1 MKLGVDLRVL
11 QIGHQYRGVGEVTK
25 QCMNRIFER
34 AISDKENNIS
44 FVFYRYEDEID
55 PKDFLEI
62 PKELVY
68 EEVILGN
75 RPKPDAPRSRSEKL
89 VSRWRNWFGN
99 PVPKAR
105 RCDVFLQFD
114 FALGV
119 PRKPNSVLVSHDLIP
134 YIFWNDFF
142 ESPWVHVKHK
152 AARTTLRTLLNNSEY
167 VRVLKRSHRNAT
179 CVVCVSES
187 TRRDLNRYLHVP
199 LKKMVVDHLGV
210 SMKAASTGKNGSGSK
225 RLPTKPFLLFIG
237 GIDARRRRVDELIAA
252 YNNMKASGHDIQLV
266 LVGENFQSAETIPS
280 KIVRQAVLDSSYRE
294 DILTLGYIDDKTK
307 QDLYKNAV
315 AFVFPTMYEG
325 FGIPVLEAMLLG
337 CPVIAYNNSSI
348 PEVGGKYAL
357 YAKNWEGLWH
367 QSLNLLEMTQSKRH
381 DLIAVA
387 KKHAEE
393 FTWDKTSKTLYEE
406 LLRVAKK

>member
-1 MKLGVDLRVL
+1 MKLGIDLRVL

-25 QCMNRIFER
+25 QCLNRIFER
-34 AISDKENNIS
+34 AVVDSDDNVS
-44 FVFYRYEDEID
+44 FVFYRYDDDID

-62 PKELVY
+62 PKGLVY

-75 RPKPDAPRSRSEKL
+75 RPKPDVPRPRSEKL
-89 VSRWRNWFGN
+89 AARWRNWFGN

-105 RCDVFLQFD
+105 KCDVFLQFD

-119 PRKPNSVLVSHDLIP
+119 PRKPKSVLVSHDLIP

-152 AARTTLRTLLNNSEY
+152 AARTTLRTVLNNSEY

-179 CVVCVSES
+179 RVVCVSDS
-187 TRRDLNRYLHVP
+187 TRKDLHRYLHIP

-210 SMKAASTGKNGSGSK
+210 SLKAVSTGKNDSGSK
-225 RLPTKPFLLFIG
+225 QLPTKPFLLFIG

-252 YNNMKASGHDIQLV
+252 YNNLKASGNDIQLA

-307 QDLYKNAV
+307 QELYKNAV
-315 AFVFPTMYEG
+315 AYVFPTMYEG

-337 CPVIAYNNSSI
+337 CPVVAYSNSSI

-367 QSLNLLEMTQSKRH
+367 QSLRLLEMKQTERQA
-381 DLIAVA
+381 LIAAA

-393 FTWDKTSKTLYEE
+393 FTWDKTSQTLYDE